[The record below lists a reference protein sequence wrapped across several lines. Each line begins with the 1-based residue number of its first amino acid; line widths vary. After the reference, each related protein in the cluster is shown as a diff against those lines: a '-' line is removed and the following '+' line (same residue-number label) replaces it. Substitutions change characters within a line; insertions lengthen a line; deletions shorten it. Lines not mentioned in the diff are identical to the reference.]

1 MKIRY
6 KEKKMQS
13 EQQFNQL
20 MMQYE
25 QLKNGAI
32 DIAAMIERED
42 YDSAITMLKSREQ
55 LFLSSKCIRRYLE
68 LTSVQQKEADKIV
81 EEIKTLEHNNIKKL
95 KANMDAVQL
104 ELAKTQKSQKIQKA
118 YNSDLSNSNGSIL
131 NIEK

>member
-1 MKIRY
+1 
-6 KEKKMQS
+6 MQS

-55 LFLSSKCIRRYLE
+55 LFLSCKCIRRYLE

-81 EEIKTLEHNNIKKL
+81 EEIKTLEQNNIKKL
-95 KANMDAVQL
+95 KENMDAVQL

>member
-81 EEIKTLEHNNIKKL
+81 EEIKTLEQNNIKKL
-95 KANMDAVQL
+95 KANMDTVQL

>member
-1 MKIRY
+1 
-6 KEKKMQS
+6 MQS

-55 LFLSSKCIRRYLE
+55 LFLSCKCIRRYLE

-81 EEIKTLEHNNIKKL
+81 EEIKTLEQNNIKKL

>member
-1 MKIRY
+1 
-6 KEKKMQS
+6 MQS

-55 LFLSSKCIRRYLE
+55 LFLSCKCIRRYLE

>member
-1 MKIRY
+1 
-6 KEKKMQS
+6 MQS

-55 LFLSSKCIRRYLE
+55 LFLSCKCIRRYLE

-81 EEIKTLEHNNIKKL
+81 EEIKTLEQNNIKKL
-95 KANMDAVQL
+95 KANMDTVQL

>member
-55 LFLSSKCIRRYLE
+55 LFLSCKCIRRYLE

-81 EEIKTLEHNNIKKL
+81 EEIKTLEQNNIKKL

>member
-1 MKIRY
+1 
-6 KEKKMQS
+6 MQS

-81 EEIKTLEHNNIKKL
+81 EEIKTLEQNNIKKL
-95 KANMDAVQL
+95 KANMDTVQL

>member
-1 MKIRY
+1 
-6 KEKKMQS
+6 MQS
-13 EQQFNQL
+13 EQQLNQL

-55 LFLSSKCIRRYLE
+55 LFLSCKCIRRYLE

-81 EEIKTLEHNNIKKL
+81 EEIKTLEQNNIKKL

>member
-1 MKIRY
+1 MKIRH

-55 LFLSSKCIRRYLE
+55 LFLSCKCIRRYLE

-81 EEIKTLEHNNIKKL
+81 EEIKTLEQNNIKKL

>member
-55 LFLSSKCIRRYLE
+55 LFLSCKCIRRYLE

>member
-1 MKIRY
+1 
-6 KEKKMQS
+6 MQS